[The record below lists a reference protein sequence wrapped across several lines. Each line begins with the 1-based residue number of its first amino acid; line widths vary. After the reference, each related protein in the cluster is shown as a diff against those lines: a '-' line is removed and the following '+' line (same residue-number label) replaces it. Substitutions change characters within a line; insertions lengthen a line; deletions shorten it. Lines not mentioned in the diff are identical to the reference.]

1 MQVQTYCSALAEL
14 FKKKMASITNYLRS
28 DHADSHGIRKEYVAY
43 ATSCTTCPPP
53 LPSIAFR
60 GEWSMGK
67 IFDTYFH
74 FGIIGDCY
82 LGRILAG
89 LDPNTESFAQVPPHF
104 KCDASN
110 THVERAM
117 QLCFGPILVAH
128 AEHGVSGVQLLCLA
142 SMDHHADFLKD
153 FVVKASAH
161 PFSQIPILNDSML
174 LGELKD
180 LLTLD
185 PDGEIQ
191 ATGIPPHVQQAVQLR
206 HIMELCTE

>member
-1 MQVQTYCSALAEL
+1 
-14 FKKKMASITNYLRS
+14 MAKITNYLCP
-28 DHADSHGIRKEYVAY
+28 DHADSLQAAQLALLLFHPLHFGENGPWGKFLIHTSTLVSLGI
-43 ATSCTTCPPP
+43 ATLEGILLGWTQTLNQLHRFPPP
-53 LPSIAFR
+53 
-60 GEWSMGK
+60 
-67 IFDTYFH
+67 
-74 FGIIGDCY
+74 C
-82 LGRILAG
+82 
-89 LDPNTESFAQVPPHF
+89 F
-104 KCDASN
+104 KCDARN
-110 THVERAM
+110 IHDDRAM

-128 AEHGVSGVQLLCLA
+128 AEHGVSGVLLLCLA
-142 SMDHHADFLKD
+142 SMGHHADFLKD
-153 FVVKASAH
+153 FVVKAAAH